1 MTDAKRARERN
12 LSQPQSE
19 SFFYQDTAPN
29 TYLRATNQA
38 KYVQTGIFLA
48 NKASGG
54 YAAVAPE
61 RARQVCW

>member
-29 TYLRATNQA
+29 TYLMATNQA

-48 NKASGG
+48 NKAS
-54 YAAVAPE
+54 
-61 RARQVCW
+61 